1 MNELVLSKRAG
12 RPRSQEQTRA
22 LRCQDDQRMSLFL
35 IAYPSIDGI
44 LRFYIQRAVPVR
56 LEIRYMYVSQRPR
69 PGIMQTN
76 ISNSE
81 KLTLE
86 DLSIGDKFRSAPYT
100 VDAAEIKA
108 FASQYDPQPFHLDE
122 AEAKDTF
129 FAELVASG
137 WHVAA
142 ISMRLLVS
150 SVPIQ
155 GGLIGAGGE
164 IKWLRPTRPGDT
176 LRVETEILEI
186 KASRSRP
193 DRGTVTMRSTTKNQ
207 DNERVQ
213 VMVSSVVVPTQSGW
227 QNK

>member
-1 MNELVLSKRAG
+1 
-12 RPRSQEQTRA
+12 
-22 LRCQDDQRMSLFL
+22 
-35 IAYPSIDGI
+35 
-44 LRFYIQRAVPVR
+44 
-56 LEIRYMYVSQRPR
+56 MYVSQRAR

-76 ISNSE
+76 ISNSD

-86 DLSIGDKFRSAPYT
+86 DLSIGDKFRSTPYT

-122 AEAKDTF
+122 AEAKSTF

-142 ISMRLLVS
+142 ITMRLLVS
-150 SVPIQ
+150 SVPIH

-193 DRGTVTMRSTTKNQ
+193 DRGTVTIRSTTKNQ

-213 VMVSSVVVPTQSGW
+213 VMVSNVVVPTQSGW
-227 QNK
+227 QQK